1 MISNQQQKLDISKQI
16 PTVQD
21 IQEYLVSYL
30 AKLLEIEPDNI
41 KITIPF
47 AQYNLDS
54 VVSVALMGDLE
65 EWLERELNPTLIYDY
80 PTIEALAQHLST
92 ELESHI

>member
-1 MISNQQQKLDISKQI
+1 MISNQQQKLDTSKQT

-41 KITIPF
+41 EITTPF
-47 AQYNLDS
+47 ARYSLDS
-54 VVSVALMGDLE
+54 VVSVALIGDLE